1 MHDGNDS
8 DPAALENRQTVSH
21 WEAQVVFG
29 SQVPQR
35 SLSRMWAV
43 ILSVPHAQKE

>member
-1 MHDGNDS
+1 MHEGNGS
-8 DPAALENRQTVSH
+8 HPAALENRQTFFH

-43 ILSVPHAQKE
+43 ILSVPHTQKE

>member
-1 MHDGNDS
+1 MHEGKDS
-8 DPAALENRQTVSH
+8 DPAALENRQTVFH